1 MKKIFLSFVIAVFT
15 LTAYSCRETTQ
26 EKTKDAL
33 EAIGDDIEDGTH
45 RAAEE
50 IKEGAKKVERE
61 IDEEIHETD
70 DQVQQ

>member
-1 MKKIFLSFVIAVFT
+1 MKKLFLSFMIAVFT

-26 EKTKDAL
+26 EKTEDAL
-33 EAIGDDIEDGTH
+33 EAIGDDIEDGTR

-50 IKEGAKKVERE
+50 IEEGAENLERE

-70 DQVQQ
+70 DQVQH